1 MASAKSPIEEIME
14 RARVIASSFN
24 NSMHNTTSEASHVLN
39 LMETL
44 CERISRN
51 ETELKSLN
59 SQVRQLEK
67 ERDDYAF
74 RVLRFMNP
82 SEVSDNFISDE
93 LSSIYAGISNWIEC
107 ILHDL
112 EAFDHHWPSL
122 RRYLKREGLYPRTG
136 NLLRGTLASLANG
149 EILVRA
155 IFRAM
160 GSFIFSPTLVGASF
174 EERSFLERL
183 CRDMHSIAP
192 KKDPRAM
199 VSWRSD
205 TYRACASPQQY
216 ALKLE
221 EICHSLTEHIFQI
234 LLFAGVKDDDQLTG
248 RLKRFKEQ
256 IAKPAA
262 ELATK
267 MRCST
272 QNYLWKY
279 HSAADQ
285 NNLFKF
291 KKRMMDSYDCVDL
304 RTHCLITKEKF
315 GDLPD
320 DTIIGESIVSIYPA
334 LYRETES
341 TQMSPVIR
349 KGLVLVRTHFAN
361 VKHESPD
368 ELVIGPDNACKKQNK
383 NSEPDAQKGASK
395 AFQLARALFA
405 SQTQG

>member
-1 MASAKSPIEEIME
+1 MDSAHSSIGEIME
-14 RARVIASSFN
+14 RARVITSSFN
-24 NSMHNTTSEASHVLN
+24 NAMHNTTSEASQVFN
-39 LMETL
+39 LMEIL
-44 CERISRN
+44 CERLSCN
-51 ETELKSLN
+51 DTELKSLH
-59 SQVRQLEK
+59 SQVRQLKK

-74 RVLRFMNP
+74 RVLQFMNP
-82 SEVSDNFISDE
+82 SEVSDSFISDE
-93 LSSIYAGISNWIEC
+93 LSSIYAGISNWVEC
-107 ILHDL
+107 VLHEL
-112 EAFDHHWPSL
+112 EAFDDHWPLL
-122 RRYLKREGLYPRTG
+122 RQFLKRERLYPSTG
-136 NLLRGTLASLANG
+136 NPLQGTLASLANG
-149 EILVRA
+149 EILMMA

-160 GSFIFSPTLVGASF
+160 GDLIFSPILVGASF
-174 EERSFLERL
+174 EERLFLKRL
-183 CRDMHSIAP
+183 CRDMHFIDP

-205 TYRACASPQQY
+205 TFRACASSQQY
-216 ALKLE
+216 ASTLE
-221 EICHSLTEHIFQI
+221 EKCHSLTEYIFQI
-234 LLFAGVKDDDQLTG
+234 LVFAGVKDDDRLTE
-248 RLKRFKEQ
+248 RLKRFEEQ

-272 QNYLWKY
+272 RNYLWKY
-279 HSAADQ
+279 HSAADR
-285 NNLFKF
+285 NNLFNF

-341 TQMSPVIR
+341 TQISPLIR

-368 ELVIGPDNACKKQNK
+368 EPAIGPNNACEKQNK
-383 NSEPDAQKGASK
+383 NSEPDAQTGASK
-395 AFQLARALFA
+395 AFQLARTLLG
-405 SQTQG
+405 SQPQG